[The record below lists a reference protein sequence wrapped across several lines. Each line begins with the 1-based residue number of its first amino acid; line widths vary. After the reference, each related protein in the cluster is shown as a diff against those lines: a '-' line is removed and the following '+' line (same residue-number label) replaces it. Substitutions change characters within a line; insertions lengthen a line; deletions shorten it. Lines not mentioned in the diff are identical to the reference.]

1 MDDLQLLVDLHLEAD
16 RQGPGGDAETHR
28 AIELSGLR
36 NRHGLEIADIGCG
49 TGASTLVLA
58 RELDAKIVAIDFLPE
73 FLAVLEARAIQ
84 AGVAERITTV
94 NASMD
99 SLPVTAGT
107 LDAIWSEGAIYN
119 IGFEKGVQDWRR
131 FLKPD
136 GILAV
141 SELTWL
147 TNSRPAELELHWR
160 SQYAEVDTASSKMA
174 VLERNG
180 YTPLGYFVLPERCWL
195 DAYYRPMQKRFAA
208 FLKAH
213 DSSDSAKAIVA
224 AEEREMDLYERY
236 RLHMS
241 YGYYIAR
248 KNRDE
253 S

>member
-28 AIELSGLR
+28 AIELSGLGDR
-36 NRHGLEIADIGCG
+36 QGLKIADVGCG

-58 RELDAKIVAIDFLPE
+58 RELDAEIIAIDFLPA
-73 FLAVLEARAIQ
+73 FLAALEVRAMH
-84 AGVAERITTV
+84 AGVAKRITTV
-94 NASMD
+94 TASMD
-99 SLPVTAGT
+99 SLPLTVGT

-131 FLKPD
+131 FLKPG

-180 YTPLGYFVLPERCWL
+180 YTPLGYFVLPEQCWL

-213 DSSDSAKAIVA
+213 DSSDLAEEIIA
-224 AEEREMDLYERY
+224 AEEREMDLYERH
-236 RLHMS
+236 RLHVS
-241 YGYYIAR
+241 YGYYIAQ
-248 KNRDE
+248 KNHDE
-253 S
+253 L